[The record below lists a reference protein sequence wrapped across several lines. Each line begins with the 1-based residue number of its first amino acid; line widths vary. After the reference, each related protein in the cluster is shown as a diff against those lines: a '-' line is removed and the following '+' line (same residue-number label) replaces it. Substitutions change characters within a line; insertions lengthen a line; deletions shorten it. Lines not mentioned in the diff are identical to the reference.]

1 MREVIESDIPKLKAL
16 IERVLD
22 AEGYESIER
31 LGGMTNHTYRV
42 RTKDEEEYVI
52 RIPGE
57 GTEKMISRKDE
68 RISTMLACELDID
81 ARMLF
86 FGEDGTKVTEYIKN
100 AETLNMSAMKDS
112 DVIVCV
118 AGILKKLHTCGK
130 ETGIPFDVFD
140 MAQTYEKVI
149 KDNAVPMY
157 PDYEMVKAQI
167 MKLKKELD
175 QQETIK
181 LVPCHNDPLC
191 ENWLKSGSRLYLID
205 WEYAGMNDGMWDLA
219 DVSVEADYDVQQDEL
234 LLNAYLGHEPSALE
248 RRRFMANKLYLDYLW
263 TLWGKAR
270 VPYEG
275 EEMEQYA
282 LERYMRLKANMREAS
297 LRHIMD

>member
-1 MREVIESDIPKLKAL
+1 MRKVVESDIPKLKAL
-16 IERVLD
+16 IERELD
-22 AEGYESIER
+22 VGGYELIER

-42 RTKDEEEYVI
+42 RLEDKGEYVI

-57 GTEKMISRKDE
+57 GTEKMISRRNE
-68 RISTMLACELDID
+68 RINTMLACELGID

-86 FGEDGTKVTEYIKN
+86 FGEDGTKVTEYVKN
-100 AETLNMSAMKDS
+100 AETLNMAAMKNS
-112 DVIVCV
+112 DVIVGV
-118 AGILKKLHTCGK
+118 AGILKKLHACGK
-130 ETGIPFDVFD
+130 ETGVPFDVFD
-140 MAQTYEKVI
+140 MAKTYEKVI
-149 KDNAVPMY
+149 KDNAVSMY
-157 PDYEMVKAQI
+157 SDYEMVKARI

-175 QQETIK
+175 QRAPVK

-191 ENWLKSGSRLYLID
+191 ENWLKCGNRLYLID

-219 DVSVEADYDVQQDEL
+219 DVSVEADYHAQQDEL

-248 RRRFMANKLYLDYLW
+248 RQRFVANKLYLDYLW

-275 EEMEQYA
+275 EEMERYA
-282 LERYMRLKANMREAS
+282 LGRYMRLKANMQQ
-297 LRHIMD
+297 IQN